1 MRACAQPK
9 LVATS
14 PPFPIFLAGI
24 PVPRLAK
31 LVTPATF
38 RWPHSEASGGTN
50 DPASHILGALFH
62 GIEGLGASLGKVVEK
77 YVEPAGGGKHSAT
90 TTLTGE
96 KESKCGMSMN

>member
-1 MRACAQPK
+1 MIR
-9 LVATS
+9 LAT
-14 PPFPIFLAGI
+14 FLA
-24 PVPRLAK
+24 L
-31 LVTPATF
+31 
-38 RWPHSEASGGTN
+38 S
-50 DPASHILGALFH
+50 H